1 MALIEGIMEL
11 QKYDF
16 SDTSFNLLMQKRIH
30 KVLIICS
37 NYDNYMLEEDGRIDE
52 QIFNEYVSLN
62 LRYPPSFV
70 QTDSETDAMKI
81 LEEEQI
87 DLVISMLNFREKD
100 VFAIARKIKA
110 KYAATPIVALTY
122 FSREVSLR
130 LQREDLSA
138 VDYVFCWLGD
148 ASLLLAIIKL
158 LEDRMNADH
167 DIDVVGVQTI
177 ILVEDSIRY
186 ISTYLPNLYKIVL
199 AQSRDFQQE
208 ALNPHQKMLKM
219 RGRPK
224 ILLATNYEDAI
235 SMYKKYKYNVLGV
248 ISDISY
254 KKDDIHKDDAGIDL
268 CKIIKSDDP
277 NMPFLLQSSNVE
289 SKKIA
294 DELEAGFLNK
304 YSKNLSIELR
314 NFIIQNLAFGPFV
327 FKNPD
332 TMETIG
338 IATDLQSFQQKL
350 LTLPDKSLFYHAER
364 NHFSKWLNAR
374 ALFPVAQLF
383 KFISSEDF
391 DSMEDMRRF
400 IYVAISSFRLGKGRG
415 VIAKFDRNTFDEYQI
430 FSRIGEGSIGGKARG
445 LAFINSLIK
454 KKKLFNKYPGTL
466 ITIPRTVVLSTDVFD
481 EFMERNNLYSV
492 GISEM
497 DDEEILKHFIDSEL
511 PGWVYQDL
519 YAFLSVSRMQPLA
532 VRSSSKLED
541 SHYQPFAGIYST
553 YMIPRVSDNPVMV
566 KMLSDAIKE
575 VYASVYYKS
584 SKAYMTATSNVIDEE
599 KMGIIIQEVCG
610 ARHGDIYYPTF
621 SGVARSINFYPIGSE
636 KAEDGIANIAM
647 GLGKL
652 IVDGGVSLRFSPK
665 YPTKILQLNSP
676 ETALKETQKIF
687 YALDLDS
694 SSFIPSVDDGVNIKK
709 LKINDDVSST
719 TLRKVA
725 STYDLN
731 NNIIRPGIS
740 YKGKRIIT
748 FDNLLKYSSFP
759 LAEVLDYLLE
769 LGQKEMGNPVEIEF
783 AANLETEANLPNIF
797 NFLQIRPIVESDQS
811 RIVDLVDIKKEDTI
825 IMSDSALG
833 NGMIRG
839 LQDIIYVK
847 PESFKAV
854 NNKKIVELLDQVNS
868 RFIKDVKNYVLIGPG
883 RWGSTD
889 PWLGIPIKW
898 PHISQARVI
907 VESGLQNY
915 RIDPSQG
922 THFFQNITS
931 FRVGYFT
938 INPFIN
944 DGYYDVDF
952 LNNATPV
959 YEDDYIRHVR
969 FEEAL
974 IVLIDGREHKGAIIK
989 PGRFKDEND
998 RSEDTATK

>member
-1 MALIEGIMEL
+1 MAIIEGIMEL

-62 LRYPPSFV
+62 LRYPPSFL
-70 QTDSETDAMKI
+70 QTDSEAEAMKI

-110 KYAATPIVALTY
+110 AYTSIPIVALTY

-158 LEDRMNADH
+158 LEDRMNAEH

-235 SMYKKYKYNVLGV
+235 SLYKKYKYNVLGV

-254 KKDDIHKDDAGIDL
+254 KKDGIHKDDAGIDL

-277 NMPFLLQSSNVE
+277 NMPFLLQSSDVE

-492 GISEM
+492 GISDM
-497 DDEEILKHFIDSEL
+497 ADEEILKHFIDSEL

-553 YMIPRVSDNPVMV
+553 YMMPRVSDNPVMV

-665 YPTKILQLNSP
+665 YPAKILQLNSP
-676 ETALKETQKIF
+676 ETALKETQKMY

-694 SSFIPSVDDGVNIKK
+694 SSFVPSVDDGVNIKK
-709 LKINDDVSST
+709 LKINDEVSTT

-759 LAEVLDYLLE
+759 LAEVLNYLLE

-783 AANLETEANLPNIF
+783 AANLETESNLPNIF
-797 NFLQIRPIVESDQS
+797 NFLQIRPIVESDHS
-811 RIVDLVDIKKEDTI
+811 RIVDLADIRKEDTI

-839 LQDIIYVK
+839 LHDIIYVK

-868 RFIKDVKNYVLIGPG
+868 RFIKDAKNYILIGPG

-889 PWLGIPIKW
+889 QWLGIPIKW

-907 VESGLQNY
+907 VESGLPNY

-952 LNNATPV
+952 LNNATSV
-959 YEDDYIRHVR
+959 YQDEYIRHVH
-969 FEEAL
+969 FEEPL
-974 IVLIDGREHKGAIIK
+974 IVLIDGRVHKGAIIK
-989 PGRFKDEND
+989 PGRFGGDNTEAPGM
-998 RSEDTATK
+998 DT